1 MGAKITLNGNLGD
14 DPRCGVTQDR
24 NGEPLH
30 WISFSMRQPHWSKN
44 DRGKFID
51 SGGFWINVSWL
62 DRKAEI
68 AGRLLKKGAAV
79 IISGDLHVEVWVDK
93 DTGEQKAAYKVNADE
108 VSLDMRSLADVTYRQ
123 RSGERGTQPRPNLGS
138 NHPAAGGNAP
148 ADAQGAPS
156 AQTADGGFEDIPGN
170 FMEAP
175 SAQTADGGFEDI
187 PGDFMEAPSAG
198 ESTPSTAATGKAA
211 KTGSKEGGKAHV
223 SAEADDDH
231 ASAFPTDDDRP
242 I

>member
-51 SGGFWINVSWL
+51 SGGFWINVSWF

-123 RSGERGTQPRPNLGS
+123 RSAERGPQPRPNLGS

-148 ADAQGAPS
+148 ADAQG
-156 AQTADGGFEDIPGN
+156 
-170 FMEAP
+170 AP

>member
-14 DPRCGVTQDR
+14 DPRSGVTQDR

-44 DRGKFID
+44 DRGKFVD
-51 SGGFWINVSWL
+51 SGGFWINVSWF

-79 IISGDLHVEVWVDK
+79 VVIGDLHAEIWVDK
-93 DTGEQKAAYKVNADE
+93 DTGEQKAGFKVNADE
-108 VSLDMRSLADVTYRQ
+108 VAFDMRSLADVAYRQ
-123 RSGERGTQPRPNLGS
+123 RSAERGPQPQPNLGS
-138 NHPAAGGNAP
+138 NHPATDGNAP
-148 ADAQGAPS
+148 ADTQGAPS
-156 AQTADGGFEDIPGN
+156 AQTADGGL
-170 FMEAP
+170 
-175 SAQTADGGFEDI
+175 EDI
-187 PGDFMEAPSAG
+187 PGDVMEAPSAG
-198 ESTPSTAATGKAA
+198 ESTSSAAPAGKAA

>member
-44 DRGKFID
+44 DRGKFVD
-51 SGGFWINVSWL
+51 SGGFWINVSWF

-79 IISGDLHVEVWVDK
+79 IVSGDLHVEVWVDK

-108 VSLDMRSLADVTYRQ
+108 VSLDMRSLADVAYRQ
-123 RSGERGTQPRPNLGS
+123 RSTERGPQPQPNLGS
-138 NHPAAGGNAP
+138 NHPATDGNAP
-148 ADAQGAPS
+148 ADTQGAPS
-156 AQTADGGFEDIPGN
+156 AQTADGGFEDIPG
-170 FMEAP
+170 E
-175 SAQTADGGFEDI
+175 
-187 PGDFMEAPSAG
+187 FMEAPSAG
-198 ESTPSTAATGKAA
+198 ESTPSAAPAGKAA

-231 ASAFPTDDDRP
+231 AAAFPTDDDRP

>member
-44 DRGKFID
+44 DRGKFVD
-51 SGGFWINVSWL
+51 SGGFWINVSWF

-123 RSGERGTQPRPNLGS
+123 RSTERGPQPQPNLGS

-156 AQTADGGFEDIPGN
+156 AQTADGGFEDIPG
-170 FMEAP
+170 
-175 SAQTADGGFEDI
+175 
-187 PGDFMEAPSAG
+187 DFMEAPSAG
-198 ESTPSTAATGKAA
+198 ESTPSATPAGKAA

>member
-14 DPRCGVTQDR
+14 DPRCGVTTDR
-24 NGEPLH
+24 NNEPLH

-44 DRGKFID
+44 ERGEFVD
-51 SGGFWINVSWL
+51 SGGFWMNVSWFGK
-62 DRKAEI
+62 KAET

-79 IISGDLHVEVWVDK
+79 VVTGDLHVEVWVDK

-123 RSGERGTQPRPNLGS
+123 RSAERGPQPRPNLDS

-156 AQTADGGFEDIPGN
+156 AQTADGGFEDIPG
-170 FMEAP
+170 
-175 SAQTADGGFEDI
+175 
-187 PGDFMEAPSAG
+187 DFMEAPSAG
-198 ESTPSTAATGKAA
+198 ESTPSAAPAGKAA
-211 KTGSKEGGKAHV
+211 KTGSKKGGKAHV

>member
-30 WISFSMRQPHWSKN
+30 WISFSMRQPHWTKN
-44 DRGKFID
+44 DRGEFVD
-51 SGGFWINVSWL
+51 SGGFWMNVSWFGK
-62 DRKAEI
+62 KAET

-79 IISGDLHVEVWVDK
+79 VVIGDLHAEIWVDK
-93 DTGEQKAAYKVNADE
+93 DTGEQKAGFKVNADE
-108 VSLDMRSLADVTYRQ
+108 VAFDMRSLADVTYRQ
-123 RSGERGTQPRPNLGS
+123 RSAERGPQPRPNLDS

-156 AQTADGGFEDIPGN
+156 AQTADGGFEDIP
-170 FMEAP
+170 E
-175 SAQTADGGFEDI
+175 
-187 PGDFMEAPSAG
+187 DFMEAPSAG
-198 ESTPSTAATGKAA
+198 ESTPSAAPAGKAA

-231 ASAFPTDDDRP
+231 AAAFPTDDDRP

>member
-30 WISFSMRQPHWSKN
+30 WISFSMRQPHWSKD

-51 SGGFWINVSWL
+51 SGGFWINVSWF

-123 RSGERGTQPRPNLGS
+123 RSTERGPQPQPNLGS

-156 AQTADGGFEDIPGN
+156 AQTADGGFEDIPG
-170 FMEAP
+170 
-175 SAQTADGGFEDI
+175 
-187 PGDFMEAPSAG
+187 DFMEAPSAG
-198 ESTPSTAATGKAA
+198 ESTPSAAPAGKAA

>member
-30 WISFSMRQPHWSKN
+30 WISFSMRQPHWTKN
-44 DRGKFID
+44 DRGEFID
-51 SGGFWINVSWL
+51 RGGFWINVSWF
-62 DRKAEI
+62 DKKAEI

-123 RSGERGTQPRPNLGS
+123 RSAERGPQPRPNLGS

-156 AQTADGGFEDIPGN
+156 AQTADGGFEDIPG
-170 FMEAP
+170 
-175 SAQTADGGFEDI
+175 
-187 PGDFMEAPSAG
+187 DFMEAPSAG
-198 ESTPSTAATGKAA
+198 ESTPSAAPAGKAA

>member
-44 DRGKFID
+44 DRGKFVD
-51 SGGFWINVSWL
+51 SRGFWINVSWF

-79 IISGDLHVEVWVDK
+79 IVSGDLHVEVWVDK

-108 VSLDMRSLADVTYRQ
+108 VSLDMRSLADVAYRQ
-123 RSGERGTQPRPNLGS
+123 RSTERGPQPQPNLGS
-138 NHPAAGGNAP
+138 NHPATDGNAP
-148 ADAQGAPS
+148 ADTQG
-156 AQTADGGFEDIPGN
+156 
-170 FMEAP
+170 AP

-198 ESTPSTAATGKAA
+198 ESTPSAAPAGKAA

-231 ASAFPTDDDRP
+231 AAAFPTDDDRP

>member
-44 DRGKFID
+44 DRGKFVD
-51 SGGFWINVSWL
+51 SGGFWINVSWF

-79 IISGDLHVEVWVDK
+79 IVSGDLHVEVWVDK

-108 VSLDMRSLADVTYRQ
+108 VSLDMRSLADVAYRQ
-123 RSGERGTQPRPNLGS
+123 RSTERGPQPQPNLGS
-138 NHPAAGGNAP
+138 NHPATDGNAP
-148 ADAQGAPS
+148 ADTQG
-156 AQTADGGFEDIPGN
+156 
-170 FMEAP
+170 AP

-198 ESTPSTAATGKAA
+198 ESTPSAAPAGKAA

-231 ASAFPTDDDRP
+231 AAAFPTDDDRP

>member
-44 DRGKFID
+44 DRGEFVD
-51 SGGFWINVSWL
+51 SGGFWMNVSWFGK
-62 DRKAEI
+62 KAET

-79 IISGDLHVEVWVDK
+79 VVIGDLHVEIWVDK
-93 DTGEQKAAYKVNADE
+93 DTGEQKAGFKVNADE
-108 VSLDMRSLADVTYRQ
+108 VAFDMRSLADVTYRQ
-123 RSGERGTQPRPNLGS
+123 RSAERGPQPQPNLGS
-138 NHPAAGGNAP
+138 NHPATDGNAP
-148 ADAQGAPS
+148 ADTQGAPS
-156 AQTADGGFEDIPGN
+156 AQST
-170 FMEAP
+170 
-175 SAQTADGGFEDI
+175 DGGFEDI

-211 KTGSKEGGKAHV
+211 KTGGKKGSKANV
-223 SAEADDDH
+223 SADADDDH
-231 ASAFPTDDDRP
+231 APAFPTDDDRP

>member
-30 WISFSMRQPHWSKN
+30 WISFSMRQPHWTKN
-44 DRGKFID
+44 DRGEFVD
-51 SGGFWINVSWL
+51 SGGFWMNVSWFGK
-62 DRKAEI
+62 KAET

-79 IISGDLHVEVWVDK
+79 VVIGDLHAEIWVDK

-123 RSGERGTQPRPNLGS
+123 RSAERGPQPRPNLGS

-156 AQTADGGFEDIPGN
+156 A
-170 FMEAP
+170 
-175 SAQTADGGFEDI
+175 
-187 PGDFMEAPSAG
+187 G
-198 ESTPSTAATGKAA
+198 ESTPSAAPAGKAA
-211 KTGSKEGGKAHV
+211 KTGSKKGGKAHV

>member
-44 DRGKFID
+44 ERGEFVD
-51 SGGFWINVSWL
+51 SGGFWMNVSWFGK
-62 DRKAEI
+62 KAET

-79 IISGDLHVEVWVDK
+79 VVTGDLHVEVWVDK

-123 RSGERGTQPRPNLGS
+123 RSAERGPQPQPNLGS
-138 NHPAAGGNAP
+138 SHPAAGGNAP

-156 AQTADGGFEDIPGN
+156 AQTADGGFEDIPG
-170 FMEAP
+170 
-175 SAQTADGGFEDI
+175 
-187 PGDFMEAPSAG
+187 DFMEAPSAG
-198 ESTPSTAATGKAA
+198 ESTPSAAPAGKAA

>member
-44 DRGKFID
+44 DRGKFVD
-51 SGGFWINVSWL
+51 SGGFWINVSWF

-79 IISGDLHVEVWVDK
+79 IVSGDLHVEVWVDK

-108 VSLDMRSLADVTYRQ
+108 VSLDMRSLADVAYRQ
-123 RSGERGTQPRPNLGS
+123 RSTERGSQPQPNLGS
-138 NHPAAGGNAP
+138 NHPATDGNAP
-148 ADAQGAPS
+148 ADTQG
-156 AQTADGGFEDIPGN
+156 
-170 FMEAP
+170 AP

-198 ESTPSTAATGKAA
+198 ESTPSAAPAGKAA

>member
-30 WISFSMRQPHWSKN
+30 WISFSMRQPHWSKD

-51 SGGFWINVSWL
+51 SGGFWINVSWF

-123 RSGERGTQPRPNLGS
+123 RSAERGPQPRPNLGS

-156 AQTADGGFEDIPGN
+156 AQTADGGFEDIPG
-170 FMEAP
+170 
-175 SAQTADGGFEDI
+175 
-187 PGDFMEAPSAG
+187 DFMGMPPAG
-198 ESTPSTAATGKAA
+198 ETTPSTAAMGKAA

>member
-44 DRGKFID
+44 DRGEFVD
-51 SGGFWINVSWL
+51 SSGFWINVSWF
-62 DRKAEI
+62 DRKAET

-79 IISGDLHVEVWVDK
+79 VVIGDLHVEIWVDK
-93 DTGEQKAAYKVNADE
+93 DTGEQKAGFKVNASE
-108 VSLDMRSLADVTYRQ
+108 VAFDMRSLADVTYRQ
-123 RSGERGTQPRPNLGS
+123 RSAERGPQPQPNLGS
-138 NHPAAGGNAP
+138 NHPATGGNAP
-148 ADAQGAPS
+148 ADAQG
-156 AQTADGGFEDIPGN
+156 
-170 FMEAP
+170 AP

-198 ESTPSTAATGKAA
+198 ESTPSAAPAGKAA

>member
-44 DRGKFID
+44 ERGDFVD
-51 SGGFWINVSWL
+51 NGGFWMNVSWF
-62 DRKAEI
+62 DKKAET
-68 AGRLLKKGAAV
+68 AGRPLKTGAAV
-79 IISGDLHVEVWVDK
+79 VVIGDLHVEIWVDK
-93 DTGEQKAAYKVNADE
+93 DTGKQKAGFKVNADE
-108 VSLDMRSLADVTYRQ
+108 VAFDMRSLADVTYRQ
-123 RSGERGTQPRPNLGS
+123 RSTERGPQPQPNLGS

-156 AQTADGGFEDIPGN
+156 AQTADGGFEDIPG
-170 FMEAP
+170 
-175 SAQTADGGFEDI
+175 
-187 PGDFMEAPSAG
+187 DFMEAPSAG
-198 ESTPSTAATGKAA
+198 ESTPSAAPAGKAA

>member
-44 DRGKFID
+44 DRGKFVD
-51 SGGFWINVSWL
+51 SGGLWINVSWF

-79 IISGDLHVEVWVDK
+79 IVSGDLHVEVWVDK

-108 VSLDMRSLADVTYRQ
+108 VSLDMRSLADVAYRQ
-123 RSGERGTQPRPNLGS
+123 RSTERGSQPQPNLGS
-138 NHPAAGGNAP
+138 NHPATDGNAP
-148 ADAQGAPS
+148 ADTQG
-156 AQTADGGFEDIPGN
+156 
-170 FMEAP
+170 AP

-198 ESTPSTAATGKAA
+198 ESTPSAAPAGKAA

-231 ASAFPTDDDRP
+231 AAAFPTDDDRP

>member
-44 DRGKFID
+44 DRGKFVD
-51 SGGFWINVSWL
+51 SGGFWMNVSWF
-62 DRKAEI
+62 DKKAET
-68 AGRLLKKGAAV
+68 AGRLLKKARRV
-79 IISGDLHVEVWVDK
+79 IVSGDLHVEIWVDK
-93 DTGEQKAAYKVNADE
+93 DTGEQKAGFKVNADE
-108 VSLDMRSLADVTYRQ
+108 VAFDMRSLAEVTYRQ
-123 RSGERGTQPRPNLGS
+123 RSAERGPQPQPNLGS
-138 NHPAAGGNAP
+138 NHPATGGNAP
-148 ADAQGAPS
+148 ADAQGAS
-156 AQTADGGFEDIPGN
+156 
-170 FMEAP
+170 

-198 ESTPSTAATGKAA
+198 ETTPSTAATGKAA